1 MKKKIE
7 RRLAPRL
14 DPSKLNEVKTMLHVD
29 TDPDALVVHKFNI
42 LISQSKF
49 SCLKAGAWLND
60 EVVNFTIMILR
71 ER

>member
-7 RRLAPRL
+7 SRLAPKL
-14 DPSKLNEVKTMLHVD
+14 DPSKLNEVKTVLHIV
-29 TDPDALVVHKFNI
+29 TDPDALVVHKFNTSI
-42 LISQSKF
+42 TQSKF

-60 EVVNFTIMILR
+60 EVVNFTIMMLR